1 MGEIAWSRDGSLRI
15 ATLGERQGHVVSAG
29 SRWVWKVGDLSD
41 ITDDER
47 VAVGQVELLL
57 SKAAANDLPAPATE
71 TAAPTLAAP
80 TPVREVPRQTVCG
93 GPLWQ
98 ASAVERW
105 DVEAADYYAETLHA
119 SRSGLEVL
127 RQSPRLFEAMRLT
140 REIDDKES
148 AALRRGRALHIKVFR
163 PDLYQSLVRVVP
175 SMRQSMALN
184 ELRSSLPPMG
194 VLLTPDQ
201 AQQVAGMADAVR
213 RHDLVGDWLR
223 RESAQAE
230 VAFRWR
236 DEESGLPCKMMV
248 DGYFMTAARDA
259 VRAWDLKSTTAPSPS
274 AFLRSVAQY
283 GYHRQEAWYCDAL
296 QRHFGDLPVRFFF
309 VAVRAE
315 PPHEVAVHF
324 LDDGFREAG
333 RRQVRAGLRAWADYR
348 ARNDYRA
355 PWEISKQPNRLTA
368 PRWVLEEP

>member
-1 MGEIAWSRDGSLRI
+1 MGDIAWSRDGSLRT
-15 ATLGERQGHVVSAG
+15 ATLGERQGHVVAAG
-29 SRWVWKVGDLSD
+29 SRWVWKVGDISD

-47 VAVGQVELLL
+47 VAVGRVEQLL
-57 SKAAANDLPAPATE
+57 AGAANDSAAAPVPAPPAPAP
-71 TAAPTLAAP
+71 AAAVY
-80 TPVREVPRQTVCG
+80 TPRSADD
-93 GPLWQ
+93 PLFG
-98 ASAVERW
+98 ASSVERW
-105 DVEAADYYAETLHA
+105 EVDPAEYYAETVHA

-163 PDLYQSLVRVVP
+163 PELYSSLVRVVP
-175 SMRQSMALN
+175 SMRQSHALD
-184 ELRSSLPPMG
+184 ELRASLPPLG

-201 AQQVAGMADAVR
+201 AQQVAGMTEAVR
-213 RHDLVGDWLR
+213 RHGLVGDWLR
-223 RESAQAE
+223 RESGEAE
-230 VAFRWR
+230 IAFRWN
-236 DEESGLPCKMMV
+236 DDESGLPCKMMV
-248 DGYFMTAARDA
+248 DHFFMTAARDA
-259 VRAWDLKSTTAPSPS
+259 VRVWDLKSTADPSPS
-274 AFLRSVAQY
+274 AFMRSVAQF
-283 GYHRQEAWYCDAL
+283 GYHRQEAWYCDAM

-324 LDDGFREAG
+324 LDDGFRSAG
-333 RRQVRAGLRAWADYR
+333 RRQVRAGLRAWADCR
-348 ARNDYRA
+348 ARNDWRA